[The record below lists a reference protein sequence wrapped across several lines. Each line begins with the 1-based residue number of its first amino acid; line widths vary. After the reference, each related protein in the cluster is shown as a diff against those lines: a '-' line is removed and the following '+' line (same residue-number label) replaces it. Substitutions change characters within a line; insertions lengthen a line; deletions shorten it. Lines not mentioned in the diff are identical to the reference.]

1 MIFNSFIVRIS
12 RCLLAFCVAFQLSAQ
27 EATPQI
33 IEGDPIVQ
41 ESAPAPADGGGPVVV
56 SADNGKTLFRNHC
69 ATCHNKNMVAAMTG
83 PALGGVQER
92 WSDYPIED
100 LYTWIKSSAALI
112 ATGHPRAVQVY
123 NDNNRGLM
131 QDFPQ
136 LSDADIT
143 DILAYV
149 DGVYTGTYGA
159 TAVASGGA
167 VAGAADENSSTKAY
181 YYIII
186 AFLALLALV
195 LTKVLSN
202 LRFLADREAGVA
214 TKGPR
219 SVWSIL
225 TSKGMI
231 SLLLFALVVLGGY
244 MTVNNAIGLNRQ
256 QNYQPEQPIAFS
268 HETHAGLHQIDCQY
282 CHDGARRSKHSVI
295 PATNT
300 CMNCHQAIKIGS
312 KHGTAEITKIFAAS
326 GFNPNTG
333 QDKYIEN
340 YDSLSEDEIK
350 AIYTTWIANNYV
362 MENGKLDRKGE
373 RIIEDQWEGIKSSL
387 TSETKPRIQG
397 PIEWVRIHNLP
408 DHAYFNHSQHVTVG
422 EVECQT
428 CHGPVEEME
437 VVEQYSPLS
446 MGWCI
451 NCHRETDV
459 KFADNPYYSTYT
471 KYHEELKDGSRQSVT
486 VEEIGGLECQKCHY

>member
-1 MIFNSFIVRIS
+1 MIFNSFIIRFSQVI
-12 RCLLAFCVAFQLSAQ
+12 LAFLVAFSLMAQ
-27 EATPQI
+27 DATPQV
-33 IEGDPIVQ
+33 IEGDPIVS
-41 ESAPAPADGGGPVVV
+41 ESAPVPIGGGGPVI
-56 SADNGKTLFRNHC
+56 ADADAGKTLFRNNC
-69 ATCHNKNMVAAMTG
+69 GTCHNKNMVAAMTG

-100 LYTWIKSSAALI
+100 LYSWIKNSTALI
-112 ATGHPRAVQVY
+112 ESGHPRAVQVY
-123 NDNNRGLM
+123 NDNNRALM
-131 QDFPQ
+131 QAFPN
-136 LSDADIT
+136 LSDKDVT

-159 TAVASGGA
+159 VAAAGAGVASAGG
-167 VAGAADENSSTKAY
+167 ETPSNKSY
-181 YYIII
+181 FYIVIG
-186 AFLALLALV
+186 FLAVLAIV

-202 LRFLADREAGVA
+202 LRFLADREAGIA

-225 TSKGMI
+225 TSKGAI
-231 SLLLFALVVLGGY
+231 SLLLFALVILGGFV
-244 MTVNNAIGLNRQ
+244 TVNNAIGLNRQ
-256 QNYQPEQPIAFS
+256 QDYQPEQPIAFS
-268 HETHAGLHQIDCQY
+268 HETHAGLHKIDCQY

-300 CMNCHQAIKIGS
+300 CMNCHKAVKVGS

-362 MENGKLDRKGE
+362 TENGKLDRRGE
-373 RIIEDQWEGIKSSL
+373 RIIDEQWEGIKSSL
-387 TSETKPRIQG
+387 TSPTKPRIQG

-408 DHAYFNHSQHVTVG
+408 DHAYFNHAQHVTVG
-422 EVECQT
+422 QVECQT

-437 VVEQYSPLS
+437 VVQQYSPLS

-451 NCHRETDV
+451 NCHRETEV
-459 KFADNPYYSTYT
+459 KFADNPYYTSYA
-471 KYHEELKDGSRQSVT
+471 KYHEELKDGSRTGVT